1 MIDPAER
8 TAQLLALVLE
18 REPRTVGELTGD
30 DEGARHDIRA
40 ALDALERHGLVAWD
54 ERRSQV
60 RPGPRLVAFAR
71 RGQDLREL
79 AGPAMRRLADESGET
94 VNVMVPT
101 AGGAEAIAQADGR
114 HVLGAS
120 NWVGREVPDHC
131 SAAGKVFLAHGVSTL
146 PPGPL
151 ERRAGQTIADRALL
165 ARELDAVREQGYAT
179 ISDELEVGLA
189 AVAAPIRD
197 AAGNVVAALSVAGPT
212 ARLTAP
218 RLDLLGRVAIEQA
231 HAISVALGYGETL
244 EDVLDALR
252 SRGSG
257 VGGGRDAL
265 RSRGGGAATPP
276 PPGGRP

>member
-1 MIDPAER
+1 VDPAER

-30 DEGARHDIRA
+30 DEAVRHDIRA
-40 ALDALERHGLVAWD
+40 ALDALERHGLVEWD

-60 RPGPRLVAFAR
+60 RPGPLLVRFAR

-79 AGPAMRRLADESGET
+79 ARPAMRRLADESGET
-94 VNVMVPT
+94 VNVMVRS
-101 AGGAEAIAQADGR
+101 AGGAEAVAQVDGR

-120 NWVGREVPDHC
+120 NWIGREVPDHC
-131 SAAGKVFLAHGVSTL
+131 SAAGKVFLAHGVSQL
-146 PPGPL
+146 PSGPL
-151 ERRAGQTIADRALL
+151 EAQATGTITDRAQL

-197 AAGNVVAALSVAGPT
+197 ASGAVVAALSVAGPT
-212 ARLTAP
+212 ARLTEP
-218 RLDLLGRVAIEQA
+218 RLNLLGRVAIEQA
-231 HAISVALGYGETL
+231 HEISTALGYAGEL

-252 SRGSG
+252 SRG
-257 VGGGRDAL
+257 V
-265 RSRGGGAATPP
+265 TPP
-276 PPGGRP
+276 RPGARP

>member
-1 MIDPAER
+1 MDPAER

-18 REPRTVGELTGD
+18 REPRSVGELTGD
-30 DEGARHDIRA
+30 DEAARHDIRA
-40 ALDALERHGLVAWD
+40 ALDALERHGLVEWD

-60 RPGPRLVAFAR
+60 RPGPLLTRFAR

-79 AGPAMRRLADESGET
+79 AQPAMRRLAEESGET
-94 VNVMVPT
+94 VNVMVRSP
-101 AGGAEAIAQADGR
+101 GGAEAVAQVDGR

-120 NWVGREVPDHC
+120 NWIGLEVPDHC

-151 ERRAGQTIADRALL
+151 EPRATRTITDRTLL
-165 ARELDAVREQGYAT
+165 AKELDAVREQGYAT
-179 ISDELEVGLA
+179 IADELEVGLA

-197 AAGNVVAALSVAGPT
+197 ASGIVVAALSVAGPT
-212 ARLTAP
+212 ARLTQP

-231 HAISVALGYGETL
+231 HAISAALGYAGEL

-252 SRGSG
+252 SRG
-257 VGGGRDAL
+257 AP
-265 RSRGGGAATPP
+265 TPP
-276 PPGGRP
+276 RPGERP

>member
-1 MIDPAER
+1 MVDPAER

-18 REPRTVGELTGD
+18 RAPRTVGELTGD
-30 DEGARHDIRA
+30 DEAVRHDIRA

-60 RPGPRLVAFAR
+60 RPGPLLVRFAR

-79 AGPAMRRLADESGET
+79 ARPAMRRLAEESGET
-94 VNVMVPT
+94 VNVMVRS
-101 AGGAEAIAQADGR
+101 AGGAEAIAQVDGR

-120 NWVGREVPDHC
+120 NWIGREVPDHC
-131 SAAGKVFLAHGVSTL
+131 SAAGKVFLAYGVSTL

-151 ERRAGQTIADRALL
+151 ERRASHTIADRVLL
-165 ARELDAVREQGYAT
+165 ARELDAVREHGYAT
-179 ISDELEVGLA
+179 IADELEVGLA

-197 AAGNVVAALSVAGPT
+197 AAGSVVAALSVAGPT

-231 HAISVALGYGETL
+231 HAISVALGYGAAL

-252 SRGSG
+252 STG
-257 VGGGRDAL
+257 ATA
-265 RSRGGGAATPP
+265 SRGGPTPP
-276 PPGGRP
+276 RPGGRP